1 MAVDTEQLKKNTD
14 IVKVVGSYTPL
25 VKRGKEFVGCC
36 VFHTDDKPSMYVTPS
51 KGFVHCFSCGANADI
66 IEFIMHVENTDF
78 KGACKILGAKDDW
91 QPSLSVP
98 KAEPVP
104 DRITSKPPANSQP
117 NTFIIKGLGEPIAK
131 WAYRDAEGGILGYVC
146 RYETDDGKQIRVWTY
161 GGTAKSEPSWKCGHF
176 SYPRPLYG
184 LDKIAKLPNNA
195 ILIVEGEKS
204 ADAAQQLVP
213 QYISVTWSGG
223 AMSWNRHDLEIL
235 RGKKIILMPD
245 NDDAGRECMQKLAEI
260 LSDKKG
266 LNCAVRMLNTEGM
279 ANKWDIADALAEG
292 WTTQKFI
299 EWAKP
304 RVKPYKITDELEIV
318 HDASDN
324 LPPSLDDL
332 PPLPD
337 ELPPDNSNIVPTEK
351 KPATAPKNEKPKL
364 SVVKSQSAMNG
375 NNALAP
381 EADAENEAAPLS
393 DIALADH
400 FVEIHGEN
408 WRYVNKWNK
417 WFEYDGYGWAQDES
431 KKERNL
437 VVGILKS
444 SIYWP
449 ESASLTPDGKKKQ
462 TSSRQT
468 GLILDAVSSHRKIV
482 ASTDQWDTDPFL
494 LGVPTG
500 TINLESG
507 TFSQSR
513 RDNYITKRCLVSPE
527 SGTPKRWLSFLNM
540 IADGNQELIDYL
552 QRFCGYAMSGDVS
565 EHSLLYLY
573 GTGGNGKGVFVDT
586 ISRILGLNG
595 GYAYSSPINVFMQSK
610 NERHSTELASL
621 NGARLVTAEEP
632 DAGSKWDEGRIKW
645 LTGEGMVTARFLR
658 QENFTFKPVLKL
670 LLQGNNKP
678 RLSGVD
684 EAMRRRFHIVP
695 FTVTIPQ
702 EKRDHKLRDKLELE
716 YPLIL
721 EWMIKGFSEWLR
733 LGLNAPQ
740 SVQDSTNAY
749 LSVEDGMGAFIDE
762 CFDLG
767 PLKAEVGEAFRRYQ
781 EWCKANGEY
790 SWTKRRWINSM
801 CERGTLKTKDGAYE
815 YFEGMS
821 LKSKVYTSDDSGYPM
836 Y

>member
-1 MAVDTEQLKKNTD
+1 MTVDTESLKKNTD
-14 IVKVVGSYTPL
+14 IVKVVGSYTNL
-25 VKRGKEFVGCC
+25 VKRGKEFVGNC
-36 VFHTDDKPSMYVTPS
+36 VFHNDDKPSMYVTPD
-51 KGFVHCFSCGANADI
+51 KGFVHCFSCGANADVI
-66 IEFIMHVENTDF
+66 QFIMHVENVDF
-78 KGACKILGAKDDW
+78 KEAAKILGARDNW

-98 KAEPVP
+98 KAPPIP

-117 NTFIIKGLGEPIAK
+117 NTFTIKGLGEPVAK
-131 WAYRDAEGGILGYVC
+131 WIYRDAESAILGYVC
-146 RYETDDGKQIRVWTY
+146 RYDTDEGKQIRIWTY
-161 GGTAKSEPSWKCGHF
+161 GSNGKSEPSWKCGHF

-184 LDKIAKLPNNA
+184 LDKIAKSPNNP
-195 ILIVEGEKS
+195 ILIVEGEKA
-204 ADAAQQLVP
+204 ADAAQILVP
-213 QYISVTWSGG
+213 QYTSITWSAG
-223 AMSWNRHDLEIL
+223 AHAWNRCDLEIL

-245 NDDAGRECMQKLAEI
+245 NDDAGRVGMQKLAEV

-266 LNCAVRMLNTEGM
+266 LNCAVRILDTEGM
-279 ANKWDIADALAEG
+279 MPKWDIADALEDG
-292 WTTQKFI
+292 WTPEKFI

-304 RVKPYKITDELEIV
+304 RIKPYITVSDV
-318 HDASDN
+318 VNNASHT
-324 LPPSLDDL
+324 DDL
-332 PPLPD
+332 PPLPH
-337 ELPPDNSNIVPTEK
+337 ELPRDNSNIVAIEK
-351 KPATAPKNEKPKL
+351 KPLKTPQIEKPIKPL
-364 SVVKSQSAMNG
+364 LNLVKSQSSMNG

-417 WFEYDGYGWAQDES
+417 WFEYDGHGWSQDES

-437 VVGILKS
+437 VVNILKS

-468 GLILDAVSSHRKIV
+468 GLILDAVSSHRKIA
-482 ASTDQWDTDPFL
+482 ASIDQWNTDPFL
-494 LGVPTG
+494 LGVPNG

-507 TFSQSR
+507 TLNQSR
-513 RDNYITKRCLVSPE
+513 REDYITKRCLVSPE
-527 SGTPKRWLSFLNM
+527 SGTPKKWLSFLNM
-540 IADGNQELIDYL
+540 VTNHDKELLNYL

-586 ISRILGLNG
+586 ISRILGLSN

-695 FTVTIPQ
+695 FTVTIAQ
-702 EKRDHKLRDKLELE
+702 ELRDHKLRDKLELE
-716 YPLIL
+716 YPQIL
-721 EWMIKGFSEWLR
+721 HWMMEGFSEWLIH
-733 LGLNAPQ
+733 GLNPPQ
-740 SVQDSTNAY
+740 SVLDSTNAY
-749 LSVEDGMGAFIDE
+749 LSIEDGMGAFVDE

-767 PLKAEVGEAFRRYQ
+767 PLKTEVNEAFRRYQ
-781 EWCKANGEY
+781 EWCKSNGEY
-790 SWTKRRWINSM
+790 SWTKRRWINGM
-801 CERGTLKTKDGAYE
+801 VERGTNKIKDGAYE

-821 LKSKVYTSDDSGYPM
+821 LKAKVYSSEPMNYPQ